1 MTKNVGI
8 STNKTARI
16 SESEIITFVSCFRS
30 SMLGKFLSL
39 CLLFGVII
47 MLLMVRS
54 PQTSKMELLEPMHK
68 WLVNAGNSMGTIDK
82 GQSKDRKVVQLKNTH
97 KHNTHVVIIADMAF
111 QLKYRL
117 QIESVRCYT
126 DANNYNLILPSER
139 EMDIQICKSPKIP
152 NMYLRR
158 HCILANIM
166 EQFVDDDVFILLDAD
181 TIAFDLKRQLP
192 LDIYRKHDIVYYER
206 SWNGEV
212 QCHMWLKNKP
222 VVREWIR
229 LWSLEDSQPYVP
241 AKQYFYGT
249 ENGLLHILLMKWFIL
264 GVKSVESMQEITDF
278 HWPEP
283 KQRIAAN
290 CIEIFNKLNQTVN
303 NLEPYWSYVMC
314 ARVALG
320 MQGKG
325 EKFDTYGQGPSDDY
339 ILQDFRKHGVEM
351 SAQGLS
357 LKILPRYQGLA
368 LDHFLKSN
376 AQKGVILL
384 HGVKE
389 EKDVPKYWKTEKKNV
404 TAGHDTHE
412 RLSIYPL
419 CKATYN
425 IPTQG

>member
-1 MTKNVGI
+1 
-8 STNKTARI
+8 
-16 SESEIITFVSCFRS
+16 
-30 SMLGKFLSL
+30 
-39 CLLFGVII
+39 
-47 MLLMVRS
+47 
-54 PQTSKMELLEPMHK
+54 MELLEPRHK
-68 WLVNAGNSMGTIDK
+68 WVNNVANLVEIGS
-82 GQSKDRKVVQLKNTH
+82 GQSKDRIVKFKNTN

-111 QLKYRL
+111 QLKYHL
-117 QIESVRCYT
+117 QIESVRCFT

-152 NMYLRR
+152 SMYLRR

-181 TIAFDLKRQLP
+181 TIAFDLKRKLP
-192 LDIYRKHDIVYYER
+192 LDVYRKHDIVYYER

-249 ENGLLHILLMKWFIL
+249 ENGLLHIILMKWFIL
-264 GVKSVESMQEITDF
+264 GVKSVKTMQEITDF
-278 HWPEP
+278 DWPEP

-303 NLEPYWSYVMC
+303 NLDPYWSYVMC